1 MSEFKRK
8 KGESFESFLRRFNT
22 ALIRSQK
29 LKIVRAKKYLSKKDN
44 KSKQKKRA
52 IVGKKIKEKNEYLKK
67 IGKIKEDLKK
77 KW

>member
-8 KGESFESFLRRFNT
+8 KNENFESFLRRFNT

-29 LKIVRAKKYLSKKDN
+29 LKIARAKKYLNKKDN